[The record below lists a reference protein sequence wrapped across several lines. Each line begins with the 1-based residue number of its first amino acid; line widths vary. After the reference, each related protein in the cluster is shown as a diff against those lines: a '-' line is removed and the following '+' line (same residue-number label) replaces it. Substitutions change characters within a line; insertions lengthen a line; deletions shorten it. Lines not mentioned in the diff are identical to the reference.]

1 MFRILR
7 VLFILSLLAG
17 TFLLF
22 DKNSET
28 ITIYFFRDNGYD
40 IPGYLAFIGF
50 IMVGV
55 IIGYIISLKSVFSYR
70 SEISKLVKSNKEI
83 SEELDSLRTVSYT
96 HLTLPT
102 RLSV

>member
-1 MFRILR
+1 MFRVIR
-7 VLFILSLLAG
+7 VLMILGLLAG

-50 IMVGV
+50 IMIGV
-55 IIGYIISLKSVFSYR
+55 IVGYIISLKTVFSYR
-70 SEISKLVKSNKEI
+70 SEISKLVKTNKEI
-83 SEELDSLRTVSYT
+83 SDELNSLRNVAVGEELSFSKKD
-96 HLTLPT
+96 
-102 RLSV
+102 